1 MDEDTKIEP
10 PAEPNRPA
18 SLHIPLTVAERELLD
33 QAAGE
38 HTATW
43 AQLVLLAAAKWN

>member
-1 MDEDTKIEP
+1 MEDDTKIEP
-10 PAEPNRPA
+10 PAEPPRAA

-33 QAAGE
+33 RAAGE

-43 AQLVLLAAAKWN
+43 ARLVLLAAAKGM